1 MDMAGTAVGTVA
13 QTANTVGNK
22 IVEAKDKTVDGIKYG
37 YGMAKDT
44 VGNLAEGTVNKAKE
58 AGEVVSG
65 ITNKAVN
72 SMSKGINTIGQ
83 KAANTKNKFIGGFKS
98 FTNGAKYLG
107 KSIFKGS
114 KDISEKMSK
123 GALDIKEKV
132 DYGTRDLGN
141 KTKEGAMEIGA
152 KMRNGADNL
161 GVTDKFKAFGQGGKN
176 LFKNILEK
184 SKQTHSALMKAIID
198 KNQQELENNKD
209 ISKDTQKNQ
218 EVAFDLMQ

>member
-44 VGNLAEGTVNKAKE
+44 VGNLVEGTVNKAKE
-58 AGEVVSG
+58 AGEVVAG
-65 ITNKAVN
+65 IKNKAVN

-114 KDISEKMSK
+114 KDISKK
-123 GALDIKEKV
+123 CQKV
-132 DYGTRDLGN
+132 P
-141 KTKEGAMEIGA
+141 
-152 KMRNGADNL
+152 
-161 GVTDKFKAFGQGGKN
+161 
-176 LFKNILEK
+176 
-184 SKQTHSALMKAIID
+184 
-198 KNQQELENNKD
+198 
-209 ISKDTQKNQ
+209 
-218 EVAFDLMQ
+218 